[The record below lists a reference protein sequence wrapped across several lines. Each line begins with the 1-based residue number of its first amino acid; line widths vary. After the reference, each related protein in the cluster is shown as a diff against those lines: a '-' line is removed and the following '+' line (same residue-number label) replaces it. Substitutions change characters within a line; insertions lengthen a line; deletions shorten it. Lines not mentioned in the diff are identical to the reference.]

1 MLHPRGVRYVGA
13 AIGGGPD
20 NTTLA
25 TGASWERVYEPKQIR
40 MVLFR
45 HRLTSAAS

>member
-1 MLHPRGVRYVGA
+1 VLHPRGVRYVGA
-13 AIGGGPD
+13 AVGGGPT
-20 NTTLA
+20 NTVLA
-25 TGASWERVYEPKQIR
+25 DGASWERVYENKAVR